1 MIATQHFLPAS
12 PEIRRTG
19 RYIDLLQ
26 TRDPGLR
33 NRRGTFPVGE
43 FSTVHPIE
51 TRQAAPGHV
60 AERTHSCVH
69 RVYTRI
75 VRTNIVI
82 DDELLAEAQRLC
94 GASTKRATVEFALQ
108 ELVRRRERRKVLDL
122 QGRVEW
128 DGDLGKS
135 RRSA

>member
-1 MIATQHFLPAS
+1 L
-12 PEIRRTG
+12 RR
-19 RYIDLLQ
+19 
-26 TRDPGLR
+26 
-33 NRRGTFPVGE
+33 
-43 FSTVHPIE
+43 
-51 TRQAAPGHV
+51 A
-60 AERTHSCVH
+60 RTHFYAH
-69 RVYTRI
+69 YVYTRI

-82 DDELLAEAQRLC
+82 DDELLAQAQRLC